1 MPSAISWIEINKE
14 GRFWAVKTDGELLA
28 MVLYKNGAKAV
39 QRLVQ
44 QLAGLPV
51 EGEKAGE
58 APKGKVGKPAKKPDK
73 SHGKGK
79 PPDRA
84 HRARLPNRRGS
95 VRRGAA
101 PPG

>member
-1 MPSAISWIEINKE
+1 MQTTALKAVEINKE

-39 QRLVQ
+39 QRRLQ

-51 EGEKAGE
+51 EGEEAGE
-58 APKGKVGKPAKKPDK
+58 APKGKVSKSAKKPDK

-79 PPDRA
+79 SPGKKSAKVAEVPDA
-84 HRARLPNRRGS
+84 TTEA
-95 VRRGAA
+95 VATA
-101 PPG
+101 